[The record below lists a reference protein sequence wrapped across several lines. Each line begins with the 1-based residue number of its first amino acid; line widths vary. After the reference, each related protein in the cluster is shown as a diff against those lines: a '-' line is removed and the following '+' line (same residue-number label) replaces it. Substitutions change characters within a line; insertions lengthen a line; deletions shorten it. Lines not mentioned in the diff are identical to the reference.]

1 LLEVVLQSSCA
12 RAVKALVLT
21 TEYSNTG
28 GVRKSASFIYS
39 LLDTEVLVILHG
51 ICKWENK
58 NVQKR
63 ENKNV
68 QF

>member
-1 LLEVVLQSSCA
+1 MGASEYICISA
-12 RAVKALVLT
+12 KADAF
-21 TEYSNTG
+21 S
-28 GVRKSASFIYS
+28 
-39 LLDTEVLVILHG
+39 
-51 ICKWENK
+51 CKWENK